1 MALKIMT
8 IDGVRRFLERL
19 GEQYRVI
26 GPKAEGGKF
35 VFKELKDVEELA
47 LEYPIALYPVKGFL
61 LPPKEEYLRY
71 RKDGKVDVVAMME
84 EVPPTVFFGI
94 RPCDLNSLWLLDEAF
109 IKEGVDVL
117 YETKRKKFL
126 FVVLDCL
133 VPCDEYAFCR
143 DVGSLYVEGYDVLL
157 TRTTSDEIASKSGKA
172 PTAVSSD
179 GGKLLE
185 GPLYIVRAQ
194 TEKGEKVLKDYA
206 DLVVLDVD
214 EGEVIKKIYEEREEV
229 FGKRLKVE
237 KDAIPDVL
245 WRAYDSPYW
254 EEVASKCL
262 SCGSCNLVC
271 PTCYCFDVVE
281 EIELNLKEGKR
292 YRTWDSCMLM
302 NFALVASGENF
313 RHKRFERLRH
323 RFLRKGKYLL
333 DRYGKIG
340 CVGCGRCTRHCLVKI
355 NPIEVYN
362 TLYNLMQ
369 AEV

>member
-1 MALKIMT
+1 MQLKVMT

-19 GEQYRVI
+19 KGQYRVI
-26 GPKAEGGKF
+26 GPKAEGGVF
-35 VFKELKDVEELA
+35 VFKELQGVEEVVLD
-47 LEYPIALYPVKGFL
+47 YPIALYPIKGFL

-71 RKDGKVDVVAMME
+71 RKDGKVDVYAMVE

-94 RPCDLNSLWLLDEAF
+94 HPCDLHSLWLLDEAF
-109 IKEGVDVL
+109 IKDGTDGL
-117 YETKRKKFL
+117 YEAKRKKFV

-133 VPCDEYAFCR
+133 SPCDQYAFCR
-143 DVGSLYVEGYDVLL
+143 DVGTLYADGYDVLL
-157 TRTTSDEIASKSGKA
+157 TRTTAEEISSKSGKA
-172 PTAVSSD
+172 VTSLSAD
-179 GGKLLE
+179 GGKLLG
-185 GPLYIVRAQ
+185 GPLYIVRSH
-194 TEKGEKVLKDYA
+194 TEKGEAILRDHA

-214 EGEVIKKIYEEREEV
+214 EKEVVDKIYEEREEV
-229 FGKRLKVE
+229 FGRRLKLE
-237 KDAIPDVL
+237 KDEIPDVL

-262 SCGSCNLVC
+262 NCGACNFVC

-281 EIELNLKEGKR
+281 DVDLNLKEGR
-292 YRTWDSCMLM
+292 RFRTWDSCMLT

-313 RHKRFERLRH
+313 RPKRFQRLRH

-333 DRYGKIG
+333 DRYGKMG

-362 TLYNLMQ
+362 TLYNRVQ